1 MSLRMVKLVD
11 VAEINPRRPALNFAD
26 NSVVSFVPMESV
38 DDVTG
43 SVTRPFERKF
53 SQVKKGYTV
62 FSEHDVIFA
71 KITPCMQNG
80 KHAIVRNLL
89 NRVGFGSTEFHVI
102 RASESITP
110 EWIHFF
116 LRRQQTLDAAVKTFT
131 GTVGQQRVP
140 SGFLEELDIPLPS
153 IDEQRRIA
161 AHLKAQ
167 LATVEE
173 ARNAALAQASDVQ
186 KLIPAILQAAF
197 EEVADAEMVRIG
209 DVAPTTSGTTPSRSQ
224 KDYWEP
230 PKYPWV
236 KTGEVVF
243 NPIRSTEEQ
252 ISEKALR
259 ECSLSLLPP
268 GTVLIAMY
276 GQGKTRGQSA
286 VLEVAATT
294 NQACFAI
301 LPNEAFEPVYL
312 QFWLRHSYEALRT
325 LSEARGGNQSNLNGA
340 LLNAFEVPLIPRKQQ
355 QAIANRIKHALAEA
369 TALRARLHEQLKD
382 IELLPAR
389 LLAKAFEGNA

>member
-1 MSLRMVKLVD
+1 MT
-11 VAEINPRRPALNFAD
+11 EINILIEPSTWKTYKFRDCLELINGRAYGQNELLNVGNFQVIRIQNLNGGANWYFSNLELPSEKYCEDGDLLFAWSATFGPYIWRGSKAIFHYHIWKVIPRREILDRELAYYLLLWITSAIRSGAHGIAMLHFTKEAMEDYEVQLPC
-26 NSVVSFVPMESV
+26 VV
-38 DDVTG
+38 
-43 SVTRPFERKF
+43 
-53 SQVKKGYTV
+53 
-62 FSEHDVIFA
+62 
-71 KITPCMQNG
+71 
-80 KHAIVRNLL
+80 
-89 NRVGFGSTEFHVI
+89 
-102 RASESITP
+102 
-110 EWIHFF
+110 
-116 LRRQQTLDAAVKTFT
+116 
-131 GTVGQQRVP
+131 
-140 SGFLEELDIPLPS
+140 
-153 IDEQRRIA
+153 EQRRIA
-161 AHLKAQ
+161 AYLTAQ
-167 LATVEE
+167 FDTVTE
-173 ARNAALAQASDVQ
+173 ARNAVQVQASDVQ
-186 KLIPAILQAAF
+186 KLIHAILTAAF

-209 DVAPTTSGTTPSRSQ
+209 DVAQTTSGTTPSRSQ

-230 PKYPWV
+230 AIYPWV

-252 ISEKALR
+252 VSEKALR

-301 LPNEAFEPVYL
+301 LPNDTFEPEYL

-340 LLNAFEVPLIPRKQQ
+340 LLNAFEVPLIARKQQ
-355 QAIANRIKHALAEA
+355 QAMAKRIKHALAEA
-369 TALRARLHEQLKD
+369 TALKACLHEQLSE

-389 LLAKAFEGNA
+389 LLAQAFNTGDTP